1 MSCVQYLMY
10 IIMYLTSYVS
20 CVKVTIFK
28 ATHRKCNEYGALP
41 TPHLLVTFT
50 QSCSSVC
57 LTKIANMYNR
67 PIIYILFVP
76 KIKQC
81 ICIFFTKNMYIYI
94 ITKIYIYHLFVL
106 KTIYN
111 DLQSVLL
118 LALYKLIAIG
128 IDMYSNLLLLVLIQP
143 PGWPE
148 HPIIEH
154 TQRQYWC
161 GHIVFFASL
170 HPSVLQ

>member
-1 MSCVQYLMY
+1 
-10 IIMYLTSYVS
+10 MYLY
-20 CVKVTIFK
+20 
-28 ATHRKCNEYGALP
+28 
-41 TPHLLVTFT
+41 
-50 QSCSSVC
+50 
-57 LTKIANMYNR
+57 
-67 PIIYILFVP
+67 
-76 KIKQC
+76 
-81 ICIFFTKNMYIYI
+81 FFTKNMYIYI
-94 ITKIYIYHLFVL
+94 NTKIYIYHLFVL

-154 TQRQYWC
+154 TQRHC
-161 GHIVFFASL
+161 
-170 HPSVLQ
+170 